1 MGNGMEENAL
11 KNALQSVEWINRMV
25 IRSKEREKRVSY
37 GHENPDKTFFVI
49 RRNAPNAG
57 LYSFVL
63 TNLGWMKYAV
73 DKGYIPVIDMQSF
86 YNTYLT
92 REQVG
97 KVNAWEYYFEQPC
110 GYSLDDIQRSR
121 RIILS
126 SINAPDA
133 APLTGVEKNPETLQ
147 MWKSFAHRY
156 LHFAPEVS
164 RRIQEQR
171 KMFGDHR
178 VLGVLCR
185 GTDYVGQ
192 RPSGHPVQPE
202 AEAVI
207 QKAEEMMKELR
218 CDRIYLATED
228 RGIFHKFQQSFGAC
242 LCSNDNERYE
252 DIGGQNLNEFSDMRS
267 DSSEDPAKLHFQK
280 GFDYAVTIGL
290 LAECSGLVA
299 GRVSGTYG
307 ALMQEKAYEGVYLF
321 DLGLYE

>member
-1 MGNGMEENAL
+1 MEDNAV
-11 KNALQSVEWINRMV
+11 KKALQKVGWINRIV

-37 GHENPDKTFFVI
+37 GNENPGKTFFVI

-73 DKGYIPVIDMQSF
+73 DKGYIPVVDMQSF

-92 REQVG
+92 HEQVG

-110 GYSLDDIQRSR
+110 SYSLSDIQKSR
-121 RIILS
+121 NVILS
-126 SINAPDA
+126 SINAPRE
-133 APLTGVEKNPETLQ
+133 APLTGVEQNLEALQ
-147 MWKSFAHRY
+147 MWRAFAHQY
-156 LHFAPEVS
+156 LHFSPEVG
-164 RRIQEQR
+164 RRILEQ
-171 KMFGDHR
+171 KKIFENHR

-192 RPSGHPVQPE
+192 RPSGHPVQPT
-202 AEAVI
+202 AELVI
-207 QKAEEMMKELR
+207 RKSEEMMKKQGY
-218 CDRIYLATED
+218 DRIYLATED
-228 RGIFHKFQQSFGAC
+228 REIFRKFQQSFGTC
-242 LCSNDNERYE
+242 LCSNDNERYG
-252 DIGGQNLNEFSDMRS
+252 DIGKQNLNEFSDLQS
-267 DSSEDPAKLHFQK
+267 DSSGTPAQRHFQK

-307 ALMQEKAYEGVYLF
+307 ALLQEKDYEDVYLF